1 MAPSPAPNLDQY
13 ANAARA
19 GRLGSDAVATL
30 ESVSTADTNYTRS
43 RALLLMNAQ
52 QKNDDSASKRYLDQL
67 MLLPE
72 NQYNPVFL
80 TDQARWYVNHGDYS
94 NALAKAQLAE
104 RYWARLPS
112 ELVFSRK
119 AEIYEI
125 EAASWQGRF
134 YQDSSRTDYLD
145 NAIRAWQRYQEHVG
159 KSTRSDLQKRASD
172 AIANLQS
179 IREKSK

>member
-1 MAPSPAPNLDQY
+1 MAPAPSPNLDQY
-13 ANAARA
+13 ANSARA
-19 GRLGSDAVATL
+19 GKLAPDAVSVL
-30 ESVSTADTNYTRS
+30 EAIPTSDTNYTRS

-52 QKNDDSASKRYLDQL
+52 QKNDDRSSKKYLDQL

-80 TDQARWYVNHGDYS
+80 TDQARYYVNHGDYS
-94 NALAKAQLAE
+94 TALAKAQLAE

-134 YQDSSRTDYLD
+134 YQDPTKLDYLD
-145 NAIRAWQRYQEHVG
+145 NAIRAWQRYQEHVAN
-159 KSTRSDLQKRASD
+159 STRSDLQKRASD

>member
-1 MAPSPAPNLDQY
+1 MAPASSPSLDPY
-13 ANAARA
+13 TSSARN
-19 GRLGSDAVATL
+19 GRLTSDAVATL
-30 ESVSTADTNYTRS
+30 EAIQKDDANYTRS

-52 QKNDDSASKRYLDQL
+52 QKNDEAGAKRYLDQL

-80 TDQARWYVNHGDYS
+80 SDMARWYVNHGDYS
-94 NALAKAQLAE
+94 SALAKAQLAE

-119 AEIYEI
+119 AEIYEV

-134 YQDSSRTDYLD
+134 YQDPAKMEYLD
-145 NAIRAWQRYQEHVG
+145 NAIRAWQRYQEHVAN
-159 KSTRSDLQKRASD
+159 SSRVDLQKRAAD